1 MIMRKFLFLV
11 FAAAA
16 VLCLMSFANFSET
29 KVQANSCEITAP
41 ASDFKT
47 ITVYKITVVG
57 RNGAASKQSVSAEF
71 DRDKMELKVVEKRNG
86 KNYTMSYSVVRNPYK
101 GYSDDPRGSYD
112 YCADCYYF
120 N

>member
-1 MIMRKFLFLV
+1 MKKIIATIV

-16 VLCLMSFANFSET
+16 LCLMSFTSNSNSEPRD
-29 KVQANSCEITAP
+29 NSYEITAP
-41 ASDFKT
+41 ATGFRT
-47 ITVYKITVVG
+47 ITVYKITIVG
-57 RNGAASKQSVSAEF
+57 QNGAASKQSVSAEF
-71 DRDKMELKVVEKRNG
+71 DKDNMELKVVEKRNG

-101 GYSDDPRGSYD
+101 GYSDDPRGSYE

>member
-1 MIMRKFLFLV
+1 MIMKKFLVLIFASVATLLV
-11 FAAAA
+11 
-16 VLCLMSFANFSET
+16 MSFVCSSEIKT
-29 KVQANSCEITAP
+29 QAYSCEITSP
-41 ASDFKT
+41 ATGFKT

-71 DRDKMELKVVEKRNG
+71 DKDKMELKVIEKHNG

-101 GYSDDPRGSYD
+101 GYSDDPRGGYD

>member
-1 MIMRKFLFLV
+1 MRKFLV
-11 FAAAA
+11 FIFASAA
-16 VLCLMSFANFSET
+16 VLFAMSFTNSSNIESET
-29 KVQANSCEITAP
+29 TPCEITAP
-41 ASDFKT
+41 ATGFKT

-71 DRDKMELKVVEKRNG
+71 DKDNMELKVVEKRNG

-101 GYSDDPRGSYD
+101 GYGDDPRGSYD